1 MDGNLTVFFTNMIG
15 TLAVILVIAAFI
27 GGSELMTKFFGSKS
41 NWKYSLFAGLLGGV
55 FGIYGTMSGLQ
66 LNGAVISVR
75 DVGPMLA
82 GFTGGPLG
90 GLIAGVIAG
99 AHRFFYVF
107 LHNDKGYLITDP
119 GTWDSA
125 TMLVTYAC
133 IIATICIG
141 TMCGIFARK
150 FNQKLK
156 KPWWALLTGVLMEIF
171 HLSLVFLIVRTPE
184 NPHAGLDIVKAIAL
198 PFILVNA
205 VGFTLMITMINYI
218 ERQREITLERSRLKT
233 ELEVATVIQHSLL
246 PPITETYPGRPEIG
260 IAASM
265 DPAKE
270 VGGDFYDVFFVDK
283 DRLAFVV
290 ADVSGKG
297 IPAALFMATSKTT
310 IQNCVR
316 DYPTLSEA
324 ITVANDSLCSN
335 NTAQMFVTAWIGVLD
350 LSTGALTFVC
360 AGHNPPVLISD
371 GTPEFIK
378 RRGGFVLAGMEGIP
392 YREQTM
398 TLKMGDRLFLYTD
411 GVTEAENKAHEL
423 FGEQRLADCLKTDA
437 DKAPEE
443 IIADVKAAINAHANG
458 AEQFD
463 DITMLCICYLGTK

>member
-156 KPWWALLTGVLMEIF
+156 KP
-171 HLSLVFLIVRTPE
+171 
-184 NPHAGLDIVKAIAL
+184 
-198 PFILVNA
+198 
-205 VGFTLMITMINYI
+205 
-218 ERQREITLERSRLKT
+218 
-233 ELEVATVIQHSLL
+233 
-246 PPITETYPGRPEIG
+246 
-260 IAASM
+260 
-265 DPAKE
+265 
-270 VGGDFYDVFFVDK
+270 
-283 DRLAFVV
+283 
-290 ADVSGKG
+290 
-297 IPAALFMATSKTT
+297 
-310 IQNCVR
+310 
-316 DYPTLSEA
+316 
-324 ITVANDSLCSN
+324 
-335 NTAQMFVTAWIGVLD
+335 
-350 LSTGALTFVC
+350 
-360 AGHNPPVLISD
+360 
-371 GTPEFIK
+371 
-378 RRGGFVLAGMEGIP
+378 
-392 YREQTM
+392 
-398 TLKMGDRLFLYTD
+398 
-411 GVTEAENKAHEL
+411 
-423 FGEQRLADCLKTDA
+423 
-437 DKAPEE
+437 
-443 IIADVKAAINAHANG
+443 
-458 AEQFD
+458 
-463 DITMLCICYLGTK
+463 